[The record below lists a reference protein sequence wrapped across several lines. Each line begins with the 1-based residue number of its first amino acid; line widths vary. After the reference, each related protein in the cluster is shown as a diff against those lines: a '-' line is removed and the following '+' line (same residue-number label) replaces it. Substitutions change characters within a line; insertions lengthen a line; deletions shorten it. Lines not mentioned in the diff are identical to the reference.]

1 MKKYIDLWYCL
12 IEALTDIQKTIYRN
26 HYQKRYGS
34 DWEKPLGDLLM
45 MEANKKFNVIS
56 ILFWWS
62 LSADLLLMTTALG
75 DAYLFHHNQTKAFW
89 VGLIVTI
96 IILLPYYLWRRK
108 NIESIIKNFRYD
120 LSAFHFSTIKK
131 IVVVLGIVFFAISP
145 MLVLILFGPMTRG

>member
-12 IEALTDIQKTIYRN
+12 IEALTDLQKKIYRN

-34 DWEKPLGDLLM
+34 GWEKPLRDFLLH
-45 MEANKKFNVIS
+45 EANKKYNLVS

-75 DAYLFHHNQTKAFW
+75 DAFLFHHNQTMAFW

-96 IILLPYYLWRRK
+96 IILLPYYLWWSK

-120 LSAFHFSTIKK
+120 LSASHFSTIKK
-131 IVVVLGIVFFAISP
+131 LVVVLGLAILSLSP
-145 MLVLILFGPMTRG
+145 MLVLVLFGPMTK

>member
-1 MKKYIDLWYCL
+1 MKEYVDLWYCL
-12 IEALTDIQKTIYRN
+12 IEALTDLQKRIYRN
-26 HYQKRYGS
+26 RYQKRYGS
-34 DWEKPLGDLLM
+34 GYEKPFLDFLM
-45 MEANKKFNVIS
+45 LEANKKFSLLS

-120 LSAFHFSTIKK
+120 LSVSHFSAIKK
-131 IVVVLGIVFFAISP
+131 IVVVLGILFLAFSP
-145 MLVLILFGPMTRG
+145 MLVLVLFGPMTN

>member
-1 MKKYIDLWYCL
+1 MKRYIDLWYCL
-12 IEALTDIQKTIYRN
+12 IEALTDLQRIIYRN

-34 DWEKPLGDLLM
+34 GWEKPFGAFLM
-45 MEANKKFNVIS
+45 SEANKKFDLLG

-89 VGLIVTI
+89 LGLIVTV

-108 NIESIIKNFRYD
+108 NIESIIRNFRYD
-120 LSAFHFSTIKK
+120 LSVSHFSTIKK
-131 IVVVLGIVFFAISP
+131 IGVVLGILFLHFP
-145 MLVLILFGPMTRG
+145 LCLFWYCLVR

>member
-1 MKKYIDLWYCL
+1 MKRYIDLWYCL
-12 IEALTDIQKTIYRN
+12 IEALTDLQRIIYRN

-34 DWEKPLGDLLM
+34 GWEKPFGAFLM
-45 MEANKKFNVIS
+45 SEANKKFDLLG

-89 VGLIVTI
+89 LGLIVTV

-108 NIESIIKNFRYD
+108 NIESIIRNFRYD
-120 LSAFHFSTIKK
+120 LSVSHFSTIKK
-131 IVVVLGIVFFAISP
+131 IGVVLGIFFLHFP
-145 MLVLILFGPMTRG
+145 LCWFWYCLVR